1 MTASLPALAAETI
14 EHRIE
19 LAGLPHGWFAV
30 LSVPLL
36 AGLLLVVIWLYRREQ
51 RAGASFRARALLTV
65 LRCSVIGTL
74 ALIWLE
80 PIVAV
85 YIHRRIDA
93 HTLVLVDGSASMSLN
108 DRYPQPEDAQRL
120 NTLLAAA
127 SPPPRSP
134 PATAPGG
141 TRDGMVSRM
150 DIIECILGDRAKG
163 LLARLA
169 AHNPSQVYRFGDSLE
184 RIALESPS
192 LTADMS
198 MTDLSRGVRGAVEAQ
213 AGAPV
218 AAIVVLSDGRFNH
231 GEPPDTIGR
240 YARSRRIPIHTVGVG
255 DPAEP
260 RNVAVVSLDA
270 PPNVFVKDPFSVTAR
285 LTAQGIAGQTVN
297 VSLLRGGEGA
307 GSAEPVAT
315 RTAAVNATGQ
325 VEPVVFE
332 QMLAQAAQVRFMVR
346 VAPVDGETLVADNTR
361 EATVRALDNKM
372 RVLLIAGGPSYE
384 YRYVTNLL
392 VRDATFDV
400 SCWLQSA
407 DETAIRDGKTIIT
420 ELPAMAEKLAPYDCI
435 IMMDPDPK
443 DLTAEWIA
451 AVEAIV
457 ANNGSGLL
465 YVAGRANTPRLMHQ
479 ASLKPLIDLLPV
491 SIDAGEADL
500 LFNEMGTY
508 QVTAW
513 PPGVPVAVANHPV
526 LAMSDR
532 PNENVQTWS
541 RLGGVYWHYP
551 VRRAKPV
558 ATVLLQ
564 HSNPRMRGNEGGH
577 VLLAT
582 QFVGSGRVGFMAF
595 DSTWRWRRS
604 GEQYFNKFWVHLLR
618 HLVEGKLLSGQKRGL
633 IQTDRDAYA
642 VGEPVTLEARLL
654 DERHLPLDRPEVVMT
669 IRHEGEPD
677 RTANLTPQPNR
688 PGWYRGRF
696 VPLRP
701 GTHGLQI
708 DLPGGTDAGEAS
720 VRGEVRVGQ
729 ADIEFRQTSLDREA
743 LRTLASQSAG
753 GEYFDMDEA
762 GRLADLIPN
771 RTVSMVLSGEPMR
784 LWDRWWT
791 LAALVVLLS
800 AEWLVRKRVCL
811 L

>member
-1 MTASLPALAAETI
+1 MTLALPLLAAETI
-14 EHRIE
+14 ERRLE
-19 LAGLPHGWFAV
+19 LVGLPHGWFAV

-36 AGLLLVVIWLYRREQ
+36 AGLLMAVIWLYRREQ
-51 RAGASFRARALLTV
+51 RAGASFKARVVLAS
-65 LRCSVIGTL
+65 LRCSVIVVL

-85 YIHRRIDA
+85 YIHRRIDP
-93 HTLVLVDGSASMSLN
+93 HTLVLVDGSASMGLR
-108 DRYPQPEDAQRL
+108 DRYPRPEDARRVSKVLATSRPAATQPSTTPAGALDLASLSRADLAQR
-120 NTLLAAA
+120 
-127 SPPPRSP
+127 
-134 PATAPGG
+134 
-141 TRDGMVSRM
+141 V
-150 DIIECILGDRAKG
+150 LGNSTHGLIAG
-163 LLARLA
+163 LLAR
-169 AHNPSQVYRFGDSLE
+169 NPVQAYRFGDRLE
-184 RIALESPS
+184 RLSTDGSP
-192 LTADMS
+192 LIADMP
-198 MTDLSRGVRGAVEAQ
+198 MTDLGRAVRGAVEVQ
-213 AGAPV
+213 AGSPIS
-218 AAIVVLSDGRFNH
+218 AIVVFSDGRFNH

-240 YARSRRIPIHTVGVG
+240 YAKSRRIPIFTVGVG

-260 RNVAVVSLDA
+260 RNVAVASLDA

-285 LTAQGIAGQTVN
+285 LVAQGLAGQTLS
-297 VSLLRGGEGA
+297 VSLLRSREGA
-307 GSAEPVAT
+307 GLTGPVAT
-315 RTAAVNATGQ
+315 KTAVVNAAGQ
-325 VEPVVFE
+325 IEPVVFE
-332 QMLAQAAQVRFMVR
+332 QILAEAAQVRLAVR
-346 VAPVDGETLVADNTR
+346 VAPVEGETLIADNTR
-361 EATVRALDNKM
+361 EVTVRALDNKM
-372 RVLLIAGGPSYE
+372 RVLLIAGGPGYE

-392 VRDATFDV
+392 VRDATFDL

-407 DETAIRDGKTIIT
+407 DETAIRDGKTVIT
-420 ELPAMAEKLAPYDCI
+420 ELPASAEKLAPYDCI
-435 IMMDPDPK
+435 ILMDPDPNA
-443 DLTAEWIA
+443 LAPEWIA
-451 AVEAIV
+451 AVETIV

-465 YVAGRANTPRLMHQ
+465 YIAGRANTPRLMHQ
-479 ASLKPLIDLLPV
+479 AGLKPLIDLLPV

-513 PPGVPVAVANHPV
+513 PLVVPAAAANHPV
-526 LAMSDR
+526 LRMTDQ
-532 PNENVQTWS
+532 PGENAQVWS
-541 RLGGVYWHYP
+541 RLAGVYWHYP

-595 DSTWRWRRS
+595 DSSWRWRRS
-604 GEQYFNKFWVHLLR
+604 GEQYFNRFWVHLLR

-642 VGEPVTLEARLL
+642 VGESATVEARLL
-654 DERHLPLDRPEVVMT
+654 DERHLPLDRPEIVMT
-669 IRHEGEPD
+669 IRHEGDPD
-677 RTANLTPQPNR
+677 RTLTLAPQTGR

-701 GTHGLQI
+701 GTYPLQI
-708 DLPGGTDAGEAS
+708 DLPGGPDSERAA

-729 ADIEFRQTSLDREA
+729 ADIEFRQTPLDREA
-743 LRTLASQSAG
+743 LRALASQSAG
-753 GEYFDMDEA
+753 GDYLEIDEA

-771 RTVSMVLSGEPMR
+771 RTVSMVLSGEPTR

-791 LAALVVLLS
+791 FAVLVALLG
-800 AEWLVRKRVCL
+800 AEWFLRKRACL

>member
-1 MTASLPALAAETI
+1 MTASLPPLAAETI

-30 LSVPLL
+30 LFVPLL
-36 AGLLLVVIWLYRREQ
+36 VGLLLAVIWLYRREQ
-51 RAGASFRARALLTV
+51 RAGASFRARAVLTA
-65 LRCSVIGTL
+65 LRCSVMATL
-74 ALIWLE
+74 AFIWLE
-80 PIVAV
+80 PVVAV

-93 HTLVLVDGSASMSLN
+93 HTLVLVDGSASMSLI
-108 DRYPQPEDAQRL
+108 DRYPEPEDAQRL

-127 SPPPRSP
+127 SPPAQTP
-134 PATAPGG
+134 PATAPRGA
-141 TRDGMVSRM
+141 RKGMVSRM
-150 DIIECILGDRAKG
+150 DILECILGDHAKG

-169 AHNPSQVYRFGDSLE
+169 AHNPLQVYRFGDCLE
-184 RIALESPS
+184 RIAAEGSS

-198 MTDLSRGVRGAVEAQ
+198 MTDLGRGVRGAVEAQ

-218 AAIVVLSDGRFNH
+218 AAIVVCSDGRFNH

-240 YARSRRIPIHTVGVG
+240 YARSRRIPIHAVGVG

-285 LTAQGIAGQTVN
+285 LTAQGVAEQTVN
-297 VSLLRGGEGA
+297 VSLLRGGDGT
-307 GSAEPVAT
+307 GSTEPVAT
-315 RTAAVNATGQ
+315 RTATVNATGQ

-332 QMLAQAAQVRFMVR
+332 QMLSQAAQVRFMVR
-346 VAPVDGETLVADNTR
+346 VVPVDGETLVVDNTR
-361 EATVRALDNKM
+361 EVTVRALDNKM

-435 IMMDPDPK
+435 IMMDPDPE

-513 PPGVPVAVANHPV
+513 PPGVPAAVANHPV
-526 LAMSDR
+526 LAMSDQ
-532 PNENVQTWS
+532 PSENLQTWS

-564 HSNPRMRGNEGGH
+564 HSNPRMRGHEGGH

-618 HLVEGKLLSGQKRGL
+618 HLVEGKLLSGQKRGM

-642 VGEPVTLEARLL
+642 VGEAVTLEARLL
-654 DERHLPLDRPEVVMT
+654 DEHHLPLDRPEVVMT

-677 RTANLTPQPNR
+677 RTANLAPQPNR

-701 GTHGLQI
+701 GIHGLQV

-753 GEYFDMDEA
+753 GEYFDVDEA

-800 AEWLVRKRVCL
+800 VEWLVRKRVCL